1 MPEFAAPDVAAM
13 ATAPAARLEPDAM
26 GVAQDTVTGMAPGVP
41 VGLTLAALAAASAYA
56 GGWSS

>member
-1 MPEFAAPDVAAM
+1 VPEFTAPDVAAT
-13 ATAPAARLEPDAM
+13 ATAPAARPEPDAI
-26 GVAQDTVTGMAPGVP
+26 GVAQNTVTGLAPGVP